1 MRVPLAGRTAALD
14 AGRVNAELDAAG
26 RATLLAPLLAISSR
40 FLVSRFLSSGLSRK
54 LSLSSC
60 SAISS
65 NERAGICCLGGSEV
79 ARDFDGTFFDVNS
92 VMAFRMASFVF
103 AFSVSCALTC
113 FVIVVFLTCRTFGLV
128 GIGGFSGCRSVG
140 SSLFACAAW
149 PSRIVIS
156 ALISSPFELDAAGAT
171 MTVCLGSFGFDPMLR
186 LREGALGGARDG
198 RILSTGALD
207 GRIREIGALDG
218 RILSTGALDGRIRVG
233 SGWLLNSLG
242 SVCISAC
249 IASSLGDA
257 CLTAIRLSFFAM
269 AISTGERERGIRIDA
284 CGAGACATS
293 VFCDCNVAMRFL

>member
-92 VMAFRMASFVF
+92 VIALRMASFVF
-103 AFSVSCALTC
+103 AFSVSCALRC

-128 GIGGFSGCRSVG
+128 DIGGFSGCRSVG
-140 SSLFACAAW
+140 SLLFACAAW
-149 PSRIVIS
+149 PSRIAIS
-156 ALISSPFELDAAGAT
+156 ALISSPCELDAAGAT
-171 MTVCLGSFGFDPMLR
+171 CIVCFGNFGFIFGSLLR
-186 LREGALGGARDG
+186 LLEGTFGSG
-198 RILSTGALD
+198 RILGGSFD
-207 GRIREIGALDG
+207 SG
-218 RILSTGALDGRIRVG
+218 RILEGTLGGRILAG
-233 SGWLLNSLG
+233 SGCTLLNSRG
-242 SVCISAC
+242 SVCISA
-249 IASSLGDA
+249 
-257 CLTAIRLSFFAM
+257 
-269 AISTGERERGIRIDA
+269 
-284 CGAGACATS
+284 
-293 VFCDCNVAMRFL
+293 